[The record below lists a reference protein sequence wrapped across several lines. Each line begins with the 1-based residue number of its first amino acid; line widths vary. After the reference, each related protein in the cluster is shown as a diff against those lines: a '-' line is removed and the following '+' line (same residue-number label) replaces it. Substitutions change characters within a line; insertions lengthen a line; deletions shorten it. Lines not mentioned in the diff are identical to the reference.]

1 MFSTHVSYYVMKYR
15 LFGEVANMAVWKLL
29 NRKADFQ
36 ALRDRFHLDPVTIRL
51 LCNRFIN
58 TPEAVREF
66 LYPEVSDLHDPFLMK
81 GMDKACAVIRDV
93 IEAREK
99 IRIIG
104 DYDADGVFSTYILFD
119 ALKKIGADVDYR
131 IPERVRDG
139 YGMNER
145 LVREAAEDGIS
156 LIITCDNGISAA
168 EQITLAY
175 SLGMKVIVTDHHEIP
190 EVLPKAEALLN
201 PKLETCG
208 YPFRELCGAGV
219 AMKLAVALG
228 ADVQEYIGFAA
239 VATVCDIVTLLGENR
254 TIVKLGLQQ
263 LHRCTNLGF
272 CALAEGNQIGMAV
285 INTADIGYRIG
296 PCINASGRLASAE
309 LAMQLLLAT
318 DELSAKKLA
327 TELIQLNEERKEKT
341 QEAVDAAIRLIEEQ
355 NALTDAVL
363 VLLLKDCHESVAGIV
378 AGKIK
383 ELYNRPTIILTY
395 GKDCVKG
402 SARSTEYYNIV
413 GELRACSDLLIH
425 FGGHPMAAGMSMEE
439 VKVKLLRSRLN
450 ERAKFSK
457 EVLEGKLA
465 IDLQV
470 PLIYV
475 SEERIDE
482 IKLLEPH
489 GPGNPQPVFAARNV
503 SVYGAQKIGR
513 EKSFMKFFLQD
524 EDGVRIEALCF
535 QEYDKIRQELIDKYG
550 EEEFTM
556 LIQRKSNKVRL
567 SVAYDMDINE
577 YMAIRTPQIIIRD
590 YILL

>member
-1 MFSTHVSYYVMKYR
+1 
-15 LFGEVANMAVWKLL
+15 MAVWKLL

-58 TPEAVREF
+58 TPETAREF

-81 GMDKACAVIRDV
+81 GMDRACAVIRDT
-93 IEAREK
+93 IDAREK

-104 DYDADGVFSTYILFD
+104 DYDADGVFSTYILYD
-119 ALKKIGADVDYR
+119 ALKRIGAEADYR

-145 LVREAAEDGIS
+145 LVREAATDGIS

-175 SLGMKVIVTDHHEIP
+175 TLGMKVIVTDHHEIP
-190 EVLPKAEALLN
+190 EVLPEAEAILN
-201 PKLETCG
+201 PKLENCG

-228 ADVQEYIGFAA
+228 MDAEEYLGFAA

-272 CALAEGNQIGMAV
+272 RALVEENQISMTL
-285 INTADIGYRIG
+285 INTSDIGYRIG
-296 PCINASGRLASAE
+296 PCINASGRLANAE

-318 DELSAKKLA
+318 DEASARRNATGLA
-327 TELIQLNEERKEKT
+327 QLNEERKEKT

-355 NALTDAVL
+355 NVLTDIVL
-363 VLLLKDCHESVAGIV
+363 VLLLKECHESVAGIV

-395 GKDCVKG
+395 GKDSVKG

-413 GELRACSDLLIH
+413 EELRACSELLLH
-425 FGGHPMAAGMSMEE
+425 FGGHPMAAGLSMEE
-439 VKVKLLRSRLN
+439 ENVELLRSRLN
-450 ERAKFSK
+450 ERAEMS
-457 EVLEGKLA
+457 EEMLEGKLS

-470 PLIYV
+470 PFAYV
-475 SEERIDE
+475 SEERINE
-482 IKLLEPH
+482 IQLLEPY
-489 GPGNPQPVFAARNV
+489 GPGNPQPLFAARNV
-503 SVYGAQKIGR
+503 LVCGVQKIGR
-513 EKSFMKFFLQD
+513 EKSFIKFFLQD
-524 EDGVRIEALCF
+524 EAGIRMEALCF
-535 QEYDKIRQELIDKYG
+535 QDYDKIRQVLIDKYG
-550 EEEFTM
+550 EEEFAKLM
-556 LIQRKSNKVRL
+556 QRKPNKVRL

-577 YMAIRTPQIIIRD
+577 YMGMRTPQIIIRD

>member
-1 MFSTHVSYYVMKYR
+1 
-15 LFGEVANMAVWKLL
+15 MAIWKLL

-36 ALRDRFHLDPVTIRL
+36 TLRDRFQLDPVTIRL

-81 GMDKACAVIRDV
+81 GMDRACAVIRDA
-93 IEAREK
+93 IGAKEK

-119 ALKKIGADVDYR
+119 VLKRLGADVDYC

-145 LVREAAEDGIS
+145 LVREAAADGIS
-156 LIITCDNGISAA
+156 LIITCDNGISAT
-168 EQITLAY
+168 EQIALAY
-175 SLGMKVIVTDHHEIP
+175 TLGMRVIVTDHHEIP
-190 EVLPKAEALLN
+190 EVLPKAEVLLN
-201 PKLETCG
+201 PKLEACG

-228 ADVQEYIGFAA
+228 ADVQEYLGFAA

-254 TIVKLGLQQ
+254 TIVKMGLQQ
-263 LHRCTNLGF
+263 LYHCTNLGF
-272 CALAEGNQIGMAV
+272 RALAEGNQISISA
-285 INTADIGYRIG
+285 INTGDIGYRLG
-296 PCINASGRLASAE
+296 PCINASGRLASAD

-318 DELSAKKLA
+318 DEMSAKKIA
-327 TELIQLNEERKEKT
+327 TELIQLNEERKVKT
-341 QEAVDAAIRLIEEQ
+341 QEAVEAAIRLIEEQ

-378 AGKIK
+378 AGKVK
-383 ELYNRPTIILTY
+383 ELYNRPTIILTF
-395 GKDCVKG
+395 GKDSVKG

-413 GELRACSDLLIH
+413 EELRACSELLLH
-425 FGGHPMAAGMSMEE
+425 FGGHPMAAGLSMEE
-439 VKVKLLRSRLN
+439 EKVAMLRSRLN
-450 ERAKFSK
+450 ERTELS
-457 EVLEGKLA
+457 EEMLEGKLA

-470 PLIYV
+470 PFAYV
-475 SEERIDE
+475 SEERINE
-482 IKLLEPH
+482 IQLLEPY
-489 GPGNPQPVFAARNV
+489 GPGNPQPLFAAKNV
-503 SVYGAQKIGR
+503 SVCGAQRIGR

-524 EDGVRIEALCF
+524 EDGIRIEALCF
-535 QEYDKIRQELIDKYG
+535 QEYDKVRQELIDKYG
-550 EEEFTM
+550 EEEFAK
-556 LIQRKSNKVRL
+556 LIQRKPNKVRL

-577 YMAIRTPQIIIRD
+577 YMGMRAPQIIIRD
-590 YILL
+590 YIML

>member
-1 MFSTHVSYYVMKYR
+1 
-15 LFGEVANMAVWKLL
+15 MAIWKLL

-36 ALRDRFHLDPVTIRL
+36 ALRDRFQLDPVTIRL

-66 LYPEVSDLHDPFLMK
+66 LYPKASDLHNPFLMK
-81 GMDKACAVIRDV
+81 GMDRACDVIRDA
-93 IEAREK
+93 IAAKEK

-119 ALKKIGADVDYR
+119 VLKGLGADVDYC

-145 LVREAAEDGIS
+145 LVREAASDGIS
-156 LIITCDNGISAA
+156 LIITCDNGISAT
-168 EQITLAY
+168 EQIALAY
-175 SLGMKVIVTDHHEIP
+175 SLGMRVIVTDHHEIP

-201 PKLETCG
+201 PKLDNCG

-228 ADVQEYIGFAA
+228 ADAQEYLGFAA

-263 LHRCTNLGF
+263 LHECTNLGF
-272 CALAEGNQIGMAV
+272 RALAEGNQISLAV
-285 INTADIGYRIG
+285 MDTSDIGYRIG
-296 PCINASGRLASAE
+296 PCINASGRLASAG
-309 LAMQLLLAT
+309 LAMQLLLAA
-318 DELSAKKLA
+318 DELSAKKIA
-327 TELIQLNEERKEKT
+327 IELIQMNEVRKVKT
-341 QEAVDAAIRLIEEQ
+341 QEAVDAAIRLIEAQ

-395 GKDCVKG
+395 GKECVKG
-402 SARSTEYYNIV
+402 SARSTEYYNV
-413 GELRACSDLLIH
+413 VEELRACSEVLLH
-425 FGGHPMAAGMSMEE
+425 FGGHPMAAGLSLEE
-439 VKVKLLRSRLN
+439 EKVTLLRSRLN
-450 ERAKFSK
+450 ERTKLSEEMLK
-457 EVLEGKLA
+457 GKLS

-470 PLIYV
+470 PFAYV

-482 IKLLEPH
+482 IQLLEPY
-489 GPGNPQPVFAARNV
+489 GPGNTQPLFAARNV
-503 SVYGAQKIGR
+503 IAYGVQRIGR

-524 EDGVRIEALCF
+524 EDGTRLEALCF
-535 QEYDKIRQELIDKYG
+535 QEYDRIRQELIDKYG

-577 YMAIRTPQIIIRD
+577 YMGMRMPQIIIRD
-590 YILL
+590 YIML

>member
-1 MFSTHVSYYVMKYR
+1 MAGK
-15 LFGEVANMAVWKLL
+15 MAVWKLL

-36 ALRDRFHLDPVTIRL
+36 ALRDRFGLDPVTIRL

-58 TPEAVREF
+58 TPEAVRKF
-66 LYPEVSDLHDPFLMK
+66 LYPEVADLHDPFLMK
-81 GMDKACAVIRDV
+81 GMDKACAVIQ
-93 IEAREK
+93 EAIAAGEK

-119 ALKKIGADVDYR
+119 ALKKLGAEVDYR

-145 LVREAAEDGIS
+145 LVREASQDEIS
-156 LIITCDNGISAA
+156 LILTCDNGISAA
-168 EQITLAY
+168 EQIALAY
-175 SLGMKVIVTDHHEIP
+175 SLNMKVIVTDHHEIP
-190 EVLPKAEALLN
+190 EVLPEAEALLN
-201 PKLETCG
+201 PKLENCD

-254 TIVKLGLQQ
+254 TIVKLGLQK
-263 LHRCTNLGF
+263 LHQCTHLGF
-272 CALAEGNQIGMAV
+272 RALAEGNQISLTML
-285 INTADIGYRIG
+285 NTSDIGYRIG

-309 LAMQLLLAT
+309 LAMQLLLAS
-318 DELSAKKLA
+318 DEVMAKNLA

-341 QEAVDAAIRLIEEQ
+341 QEAVDTAIRLIEQQ

-383 ELYNRPTIILTY
+383 ERYNRPTIILTY

-413 GELRACSDLLIH
+413 EELRACSELLQH
-425 FGGHPMAAGMSMEE
+425 FGGHPMAAGLSMAEE
-439 VKVKLLRSRLN
+439 KVEELRCRLN
-450 ERAKFSK
+450 ERMELS
-457 EVLEGKLA
+457 EELLEGKLS

-470 PLIYV
+470 PFAYV

-482 IKLLEPH
+482 IQLLEPY
-489 GPGNPQPVFAARNV
+489 GPGNPSPLFAARNV
-503 SVYGAQKIGR
+503 IACGAQKIGR

-524 EDGVRIEALCF
+524 EDGIRMEALCF
-535 QEYDKIRQELIDKYG
+535 QEYDKIRQGLEEKYG
-550 EEEFTM
+550 EEEFVK
-556 LIQRKSNKVRL
+556 LIQRKPNKVRL
-567 SVAYDMDINE
+567 SVVYDMGINE

-590 YILL
+590 YIML

>member
-1 MFSTHVSYYVMKYR
+1 
-15 LFGEVANMAVWKLL
+15 MAVWKLI

-36 ALRDRFHLDPVTIRL
+36 ALRDRFGLDPVTIRL

-66 LYPEVSDLHDPFLMK
+66 LYPEASDLHDPFLMK
-81 GMDKACAVIRDV
+81 GMDRACAVIRDA
-93 IEAREK
+93 IEAGEK

-119 ALKKIGADVDYR
+119 ALQRMSADVDYR

-145 LVREAAEDGIS
+145 LVREAANDRVA

-168 EQITLAY
+168 EQIALAY
-175 SLGMKVIVTDHHEIP
+175 ELGMKVIVTDHHEIP
-190 EVLPKAEALLN
+190 VVLPKAEVLLN
-201 PKLETCG
+201 PKLEECG

-228 ADVQEYIGFAA
+228 AAVEEYLGFAA
-239 VATVCDIVTLLGENR
+239 VATVCDIVTMLGENR

-263 LHRCTNLGF
+263 LHHCTSPGF
-272 CALAEGNQIGMAV
+272 RALAEGNQISMTM

-309 LAMQLLLAT
+309 LAMRLLLAA
-318 DELSAKKLA
+318 DELTAKGIA
-327 TELIQLNEERKEKT
+327 AELIQLNEERKEKT
-341 QEAVDAAIRLIEEQ
+341 QEAVDAAICLIEEQ

-395 GKDCVKG
+395 GKNCVKG

-413 GELRACSDLLIH
+413 EELSACSELLLH
-425 FGGHPMAAGMSMEE
+425 FGGHPMAAGLSMEKE
-439 VKVKLLRSRLN
+439 KVELLRSRLN
-450 ERAKFSK
+450 ERTELSG
-457 EVLEGKLA
+457 EMLEGKLS

-470 PLIYV
+470 PFAYV

-482 IKLLEPH
+482 IQLLEPY
-489 GPGNPQPVFAARNV
+489 GPGNPQPIFAAK
-503 SVYGAQKIGR
+503 SVIAYGAQKLGR

-524 EDGVRIEALCF
+524 EEGIRIEALCF
-535 QEYDKIRQELIDKYG
+535 KEYDKIQQELIDKYG
-550 EEEFTM
+550 AEEFAK
-556 LIQRKSNKVRL
+556 LIQRKPNNVRL

-577 YMAIRTPQIIIRD
+577 YMGMRTPQIIIRD
-590 YILL
+590 YIML

>member
-1 MFSTHVSYYVMKYR
+1 
-15 LFGEVANMAVWKLL
+15 MAVWKLL

-36 ALRDRFHLDPVTIRL
+36 ALRDRFQLDPVTIRL

-66 LYPEVSDLHDPFLMK
+66 LYPEASDLHDPFLMK
-81 GMDKACAVIRDV
+81 GMDRACAVIRDA
-93 IEAREK
+93 IEAKEK

-119 ALKKIGADVDYR
+119 VLKGLGADVDYC

-145 LVREAAEDGIS
+145 LVREAADDGIS
-156 LIITCDNGISAA
+156 LIITCDNGISAV
-168 EQITLAY
+168 EQVALAY

-201 PKLETCG
+201 PKLDDCG

-228 ADVQEYIGFAA
+228 ADSQTYLGFAA

-263 LHRCTNLGF
+263 LRHCTNLGF
-272 CALAEGNQIGMAV
+272 QALAEGNQIGLAV
-285 INTADIGYRIG
+285 MDTSDIGYRIG
-296 PCINASGRLASAE
+296 PCINASGRLTSAT
-309 LAMQLLLAT
+309 LAMKLLLAT
-318 DELSAKKLA
+318 DEVSAKKIA
-327 TELIQLNEERKEKT
+327 AELIQLNEERKEKT
-341 QEAVDAAIRLIEEQ
+341 QEAVDEAIRQIEEQ
-355 NALTDAVL
+355 NVLADAVL
-363 VLLLKDCHESVAGIV
+363 VLLLKNCHESVAGIV

-402 SARSTEYYNIV
+402 SARSTEYYSIV
-413 GELRACSDLLIH
+413 EELRACSELLLH
-425 FGGHPMAAGMSMEE
+425 FGGHPMAAGLSMEE
-439 VKVKLLRSRLN
+439 ENVELLRSRLN
-450 ERAKFSK
+450 ERTELS
-457 EVLEGKLA
+457 EEMLEGKLS

-470 PLIYV
+470 PFAYV

-482 IKLLEPH
+482 IQLLQPY
-489 GPGNPQPVFAARNV
+489 GPGNPSPLFAAKNV
-503 SVYGAQKIGR
+503 AVCSAKKIGK

-524 EDGVRIEALCF
+524 EDGARIEALCF

-550 EEEFTM
+550 EEEFVK
-556 LIQRKSNKVRL
+556 LIQRKPNNVRL
-567 SVAYDMDINE
+567 SIAYDMDINE
-577 YMAIRTPQIIIRD
+577 YMGIRAPQIKIRD

>member
-1 MFSTHVSYYVMKYR
+1 
-15 LFGEVANMAVWKLL
+15 MAIWKLL

-36 ALRDRFHLDPVTIRL
+36 ALRDRFQLDPVTIRL

-66 LYPEVSDLHDPFLMK
+66 LYPKASDLHDPFLMK
-81 GMDKACAVIRDV
+81 GMDRACAVIRDA
-93 IEAREK
+93 IGAREK

-119 ALKKIGADVDYR
+119 ALKRLGADVDYC

-145 LVREAAEDGIS
+145 LVREAESDGIS
-156 LIITCDNGISAA
+156 LIITCDNGISAT
-168 EQITLAY
+168 EQIALAY
-175 SLGMKVIVTDHHEIP
+175 SLGMRVIVTDHHEIP

-201 PKLETCG
+201 PKLDNCG

-228 ADVQEYIGFAA
+228 ADAQEYLGFAA

-254 TIVKLGLQQ
+254 TIVKLGLRQ
-263 LHRCTNLGF
+263 LKQCTNLGLR
-272 CALAEGNQIGMAV
+272 ALAEGNQIALAM
-285 INTADIGYRIG
+285 IDTSDIGYRIG
-296 PCINASGRLASAE
+296 PCINASGRLASAG
-309 LAMQLLLAT
+309 LAMQLLLTT
-318 DELSAKKLA
+318 DELSAKRIA
-327 TELIQLNEERKEKT
+327 TELIQLNEERKAKT
-341 QEAVDAAIRLIEEQ
+341 QEAVDAAVRLIEAQ

-395 GKDCVKG
+395 GKECVKG
-402 SARSTEYYNIV
+402 SARSTEYYNV
-413 GELRACSDLLIH
+413 VEELRACSEVLLH
-425 FGGHPMAAGMSMEE
+425 FGGHPMAAGLSLEE
-439 VKVKLLRSRLN
+439 EKVELLRSRLN
-450 ERAKFSK
+450 ERTKLSEEMLK
-457 EVLEGKLA
+457 GKLS

-470 PLIYV
+470 PFAYV

-482 IKLLEPH
+482 IQLLEPY
-489 GPGNPQPVFAARNV
+489 GPGNPQPLFAARNV
-503 SVYGAQKIGR
+503 TAYGAQKIGR

-524 EDGVRIEALCF
+524 EDGTRLEALCF
-535 QEYDKIRQELIDKYG
+535 QEYDRIRQELIDKYG

-577 YMAIRTPQIIIRD
+577 YMGMRMPQIIIRD
-590 YILL
+590 YIML